1 MAHLVAETVARHGG
15 LHVAVNNAG
24 TIGVPG
30 LLADLS
36 EDAWAGVLSTN
47 LTGVWLCIKH
57 QIAHMRSQGGG
68 CIVNL
73 ASSIGAHL
81 TLPGMGAYAATK
93 AAVNALTRTA
103 AKEYIGAGIRINAV
117 SPGPVDTPM
126 SRFPGETDQDRDARL
141 AQVLPIRRPATT
153 DEIAAAV
160 VWLNRAAVVGHDL
173 VIDYAGTPDR
183 RHPAWPPRRNFGDVG
198 LTRARDPSFA
208 KVRAGAARAGAGRR
222 GRGVAGSGT
231 RGGDADL
238 TGCRRRPRRRRP
250 RAVGAA
256 SAVPHRR
263 RRTRARVPPPP
274 PRHRPPP

>member
-1 MAHLVAETVARHGG
+1 MTARFTQQVALVTGGGSGIGRATALALAREGATVVVSGRRPERLAETVDQVKAAGGLADAIPADVTRADQVAHLVAETVARHGG

-47 LTGVWLCIKH
+47 LTGVWLCMKH

-160 VWLNRAAVVGHDL
+160 VWLASPEASFVVGHDL
-173 VIDYAGTPDR
+173 VIDGAGTP
-183 RHPAWPPRRNFGDVG
+183 
-198 LTRARDPSFA
+198 
-208 KVRAGAARAGAGRR
+208 
-222 GRGVAGSGT
+222 
-231 RGGDADL
+231 
-238 TGCRRRPRRRRP
+238 
-250 RAVGAA
+250 
-256 SAVPHRR
+256 
-263 RRTRARVPPPP
+263 
-274 PRHRPPP
+274 